1 MSSFKIKEVFMIN
14 YFIRRLIMMI
24 PVFILCSIIIFLI
37 LHLIPGNPVDNL
49 LHPGSSPEARERLI
63 KEFGLD
69 KPIYQQYIIW
79 LTNVFKGNLG
89 VSITEQRSVF
99 ELLLL
104 KLPNTLVLGVVSF
117 LISFILGVF
126 LGVVSAIKQNTIID
140 YMGMIL
146 ALLGVTVPTFWLGL
160 MFMLIFSV
168 NLGWFPISG
177 YGDLKSLILP
187 AFSLG
192 LAGAGLI
199 ARVTRASMLEIAQKD
214 YIAIVRAKGISNS
227 QVIIKH
233 IFRNALIP
241 IITLLG
247 LRLGWI
253 IGGAVTIEI
262 VFNRPGL
269 GRLLT
274 DSLFRRDYP
283 VIQGVL
289 LLLVLTVML
298 GNLIADVLYAYADPR
313 IRYN

>member
-1 MSSFKIKEVFMIN
+1 
-14 YFIRRLIMMI
+14 MMI
-24 PVFILCSIIIFLI
+24 PVFILCSMVIFLI
-37 LHLIPGNPVDNL
+37 LHLVPGNPVDNL
-49 LHPGSSPEARERLI
+49 LHPGSPPEAREQLI
-63 KEFGLD
+63 KEYGLD

-89 VSITEQRSVF
+89 ASITEQRNVS

-104 KLPNTLVLGVVSF
+104 KLPNTIALGIASL
-117 LISFILGVF
+117 LICFILGVT
-126 LGVVSAIKQNTIID
+126 LGAVSAIKQNTIVD
-140 YMGMIL
+140 YVGMVI
-146 ALLGVTVPTFWLGL
+146 ALLGVSVPTFWLGL
-160 MFMLIFSV
+160 MLMLIFSV

-177 YGDLKSLILP
+177 YGDLKSLVLP
-187 AFSLG
+187 AFTLG

-199 ARVTRASMLEIAQKD
+199 ARITRASMLEIAQKD
-214 YIAIVRAKGISNS
+214 YIAIVRAKGISNT

-253 IGGAVTIEI
+253 IGGAVTTEI

-269 GRLLT
+269 GRLLAN
-274 DSLFRRDYP
+274 SIFRRDYP
-283 VIQGVL
+283 VIQGAL
-289 LLLVLTVML
+289 LLLIFAVMV
-298 GNLIADVLYAYADPR
+298 GNLIADILYAYADPQ

>member
-1 MSSFKIKEVFMIN
+1 
-14 YFIRRLIMMI
+14 MMI
-24 PVFILCSIIIFLI
+24 PVFILCSMVIFLI
-37 LHLIPGNPVDNL
+37 LHLVPGNPVDNL
-49 LHPGSSPEARERLI
+49 LHPGSPPEAREQLI
-63 KEFGLD
+63 KEYGLD

-89 VSITEQRSVF
+89 ASITEQRNVS

-104 KLPNTLVLGVVSF
+104 KLPNTIALGIASL
-117 LISFILGVF
+117 LICFILGVT
-126 LGVVSAIKQNTIID
+126 LGAVSAIKQNTIVD
-140 YMGMIL
+140 YAGMVI
-146 ALLGVTVPTFWLGL
+146 ALLGVSVPTFWLGL
-160 MFMLIFSV
+160 MLMLIFSV

-177 YGDLKSLILP
+177 YGDLKSLVLP
-187 AFSLG
+187 AFTLG

-199 ARVTRASMLEIAQKD
+199 ARITRASMLEIAQKD
-214 YIAIVRAKGISNS
+214 YIAIVRAKGISNT

-253 IGGAVTIEI
+253 IGGAVTTEI

-269 GRLLT
+269 GRLLAN
-274 DSLFRRDYP
+274 SIFRRDYP
-283 VIQGVL
+283 VIQGAL
-289 LLLVLTVML
+289 LLLIFAVMV
-298 GNLIADVLYAYADPR
+298 GNLIADILYAYADPQ

>member
-1 MSSFKIKEVFMIN
+1 
-14 YFIRRLIMMI
+14 MMI
-24 PVFILCSIIIFLI
+24 PVFILCSMVIFLI
-37 LHLIPGNPVDNL
+37 LHLVPGNPVDNL
-49 LHPGSSPEARERLI
+49 LHPGSPPEAREQLI
-63 KEFGLD
+63 KEYGLD

-89 VSITEQRSVF
+89 VSITEQRSVS

-104 KLPNTLVLGVVSF
+104 KTPNTIVLGAASL
-117 LISFILGVF
+117 LICFILGVT
-126 LGVVSAIKQNTIID
+126 LGALSAIKQNTIVD
-140 YMGMIL
+140 YVGMLI
-146 ALLGVTVPTFWLGL
+146 ALLGVSVPTFWLGL
-160 MFMLIFSV
+160 MLMLIFSV

-177 YGDLKSLILP
+177 YGDLKSLVLP
-187 AFSLG
+187 AFTLG
-192 LAGAGLI
+192 LAGAGLV
-199 ARVTRASMLEIAQKD
+199 ARITRASMLEIAQKD

-269 GRLLT
+269 GRLLAN
-274 DSLFRRDYP
+274 SLFRRDYP
-283 VIQGVL
+283 VIQGAL
-289 LLLVLTVML
+289 LLLIFAVMV
-298 GNLIADVLYAYADPR
+298 GNMIADILYAYADPQ

>member
-1 MSSFKIKEVFMIN
+1 
-14 YFIRRLIMMI
+14 MMI
-24 PVFILCSIIIFLI
+24 PVFILCSMVIFLI
-37 LHLIPGNPVDNL
+37 LHLVPGNPIDNL
-49 LHPGSSPEARERLI
+49 LHPGSPPEAREQLI
-63 KEFGLD
+63 KEYGLD

-89 VSITEQRSVF
+89 VSITEQRSVS

-104 KLPNTLVLGVVSF
+104 KLPNTVTLGVASL
-117 LISFILGVF
+117 LICFILGVT
-126 LGVVSAIKQNTIID
+126 LGAVSAIKQNTIVD
-140 YMGMIL
+140 YAGMVI
-146 ALLGVTVPTFWLGL
+146 ALLGVSVPTFWLGL
-160 MFMLIFSV
+160 MLMLIFSV

-177 YGDLKSLILP
+177 YGDLKSLVLP
-187 AFSLG
+187 AFTLG

-199 ARVTRASMLEIAQKD
+199 ARITRASMLEIAQKD
-214 YIAIVRAKGISNS
+214 YIAIVRAKGISNT

-253 IGGAVTIEI
+253 IGGAVTTEI

-269 GRLLT
+269 GRLLAN
-274 DSLFRRDYP
+274 SLFRRDYP
-283 VIQGVL
+283 VIQGAL
-289 LLLVLTVML
+289 LILIFAVMV
-298 GNLIADVLYAYADPR
+298 GNLIADILYAYADPQ

>member
-1 MSSFKIKEVFMIN
+1 MIN

-37 LHLIPGNPVDNL
+37 LHLIPGNPIDNL

-99 ELLLL
+99 ELLIL

-126 LGVVSAIKQNTIID
+126 LGVISAIKQNTIID
-140 YMGMIL
+140 YLGMIL

-298 GNLIADVLYAYADPR
+298 GNLTADVLYAYTDPR

>member
-1 MSSFKIKEVFMIN
+1 
-14 YFIRRLIMMI
+14 MMI
-24 PVFILCSIIIFLI
+24 PVFILCSMVIFLI
-37 LHLIPGNPVDNL
+37 LHLVPGNPVDNL
-49 LHPGSSPEARERLI
+49 LHPGSPPEAREQLI
-63 KEFGLD
+63 KEYGLD

-89 VSITEQRSVF
+89 VSITEQRSVS

-104 KLPNTLVLGVVSF
+104 KMPNTIILGVASL
-117 LISFILGVF
+117 LICFILGVT
-126 LGVVSAIKQNTIID
+126 LGAVSAIKQNTIVD
-140 YMGMIL
+140 YAGMVI
-146 ALLGVTVPTFWLGL
+146 ALLGVSVPTFWLGL
-160 MFMLIFSV
+160 MLMLIFSV

-177 YGDLKSLILP
+177 YGDLKSLVLP
-187 AFSLG
+187 AFTLG

-199 ARVTRASMLEIAQKD
+199 ARITRASMLEIAQKD
-214 YIAIVRAKGISNS
+214 YIAIVRAKGISNT

-253 IGGAVTIEI
+253 IGGAVTTEI

-269 GRLLT
+269 GRLLAN
-274 DSLFRRDYP
+274 SLFRRDYP
-283 VIQGVL
+283 VIQGAL
-289 LLLVLTVML
+289 LILIFAVMV
-298 GNLIADVLYAYADPR
+298 GNLIADILYAYADPQ

>member
-1 MSSFKIKEVFMIN
+1 MTN
-14 YFIRRLIMMI
+14 YIIRRLIMMI
-24 PVFILCSIIIFLI
+24 PVFILCSMIIFLI
-37 LHLIPGNPVDNL
+37 LHLVPGNPVDNL
-49 LHPGSSPEARERLI
+49 LRPGSPPEVRGRLI

-89 VSITEQRSVF
+89 VSITEQRSVA

-104 KLPNTLVLGVVSF
+104 KLPSTLVLGVVSF
-117 LISFILGVF
+117 LISFILGVL
-126 LGVVSAIKQNTIID
+126 LGAVSAIKQNTIVD

-187 AFSLG
+187 AFTLG

-214 YIAIVRAKGISNS
+214 YITIVRAKGISNS

-289 LLLVLTVML
+289 LLLIFTVML

>member
-1 MSSFKIKEVFMIN
+1 
-14 YFIRRLIMMI
+14 
-24 PVFILCSIIIFLI
+24 
-37 LHLIPGNPVDNL
+37 VDNL
-49 LHPGSSPEARERLI
+49 LHPGSPPEAREQLI
-63 KEFGLD
+63 KEYGLD

-89 VSITEQRSVF
+89 ASITEQRNVS

-104 KLPNTLVLGVVSF
+104 KLPNTIALGIASL
-117 LISFILGVF
+117 LICFILGVT
-126 LGVVSAIKQNTIID
+126 LGAVSAIKQNTIVD
-140 YMGMIL
+140 YVGMVI
-146 ALLGVTVPTFWLGL
+146 ALLGVSVPTFWLGL
-160 MFMLIFSV
+160 MLMLIFSV

-177 YGDLKSLILP
+177 YGDLKSLVLP
-187 AFSLG
+187 AFTLG

-199 ARVTRASMLEIAQKD
+199 ARITRASMLEIAQKD
-214 YIAIVRAKGISNS
+214 YIAIVRAKGISNT

-253 IGGAVTIEI
+253 IGGAVTTEI

-269 GRLLT
+269 GRLLAN
-274 DSLFRRDYP
+274 SIFRRDYP
-283 VIQGVL
+283 VIQGAL
-289 LLLVLTVML
+289 LLLIFAVMV
-298 GNLIADVLYAYADPR
+298 GNLIADILYAYADPQ

>member
-1 MSSFKIKEVFMIN
+1 
-14 YFIRRLIMMI
+14 MMI
-24 PVFILCSIIIFLI
+24 PVFILCSMVIFLI
-37 LHLIPGNPVDNL
+37 LHLVPGNPVDNL
-49 LHPGSSPEARERLI
+49 LHPGSPPEAREQLI
-63 KEFGLD
+63 KEYGLD

-89 VSITEQRSVF
+89 VSITEQRSVS

-104 KLPNTLVLGVVSF
+104 KTPNTIVLGAASL
-117 LISFILGVF
+117 LICFILGVT
-126 LGVVSAIKQNTIID
+126 LGALSAIKQNTIVD
-140 YMGMIL
+140 YIGMVI
-146 ALLGVTVPTFWLGL
+146 ALLGVSVPTFWLGL
-160 MFMLIFSV
+160 MLMLIFSV

-177 YGDLKSLILP
+177 YGDLKSLVLP
-187 AFSLG
+187 AFTLG
-192 LAGAGLI
+192 LAGAGLV
-199 ARVTRASMLEIAQKD
+199 ARITRASMLEIAQKD

-269 GRLLT
+269 GRLLAN
-274 DSLFRRDYP
+274 SLFRRDYP
-283 VIQGVL
+283 VIQGAL
-289 LLLVLTVML
+289 LLLIFAVMV
-298 GNLIADVLYAYADPR
+298 GNMIADILYAYADPQ

>member
-1 MSSFKIKEVFMIN
+1 
-14 YFIRRLIMMI
+14 MMI
-24 PVFILCSIIIFLI
+24 PVFILCSMVIFLI
-37 LHLIPGNPVDNL
+37 LHLVPGNPVDNL
-49 LHPGSSPEARERLI
+49 LHPGSPPEAREQLI
-63 KEFGLD
+63 KEYGLD

-89 VSITEQRSVF
+89 VSITEQRSVS

-104 KLPNTLVLGVVSF
+104 KMPNTIVLGVASL
-117 LISFILGVF
+117 LICFILGVF
-126 LGVVSAIKQNTIID
+126 LGAVSAIKQNTIVD
-140 YMGMIL
+140 YAGMVI
-146 ALLGVTVPTFWLGL
+146 ALLGVSVPTFWLGL
-160 MFMLIFSV
+160 MLMLIFSV

-177 YGDLKSLILP
+177 YGDLKSLVLP
-187 AFSLG
+187 AFTLG

-199 ARVTRASMLEIAQKD
+199 ARITRASMLEIAQKD
-214 YIAIVRAKGISNS
+214 YIAIVRAKGISNT

-253 IGGAVTIEI
+253 IGGAVTTEI

-269 GRLLT
+269 GRLLAN
-274 DSLFRRDYP
+274 SLFRRDYP
-283 VIQGVL
+283 VIQGAL
-289 LLLVLTVML
+289 LILIFAVMV
-298 GNLIADVLYAYADPR
+298 GNLIADILYAYADPQ

>member
-1 MSSFKIKEVFMIN
+1 MTN
-14 YFIRRLIMMI
+14 YIIRRIIMMI
-24 PVFILCSIIIFLI
+24 PVFILCSMIIFLI
-37 LHLIPGNPVDNL
+37 LHLVSGNPIDNL
-49 LHPGSSPEARERLI
+49 LHPGSPPEVRERLI

-79 LTNVFKGNLG
+79 LTNIFKGNLG
-89 VSITEQRSVF
+89 VSITEQRSVS

-104 KLPNTLVLGVVSF
+104 KLPNTVVLGAVSF
-117 LISFILGVF
+117 LISFILGVL
-126 LGVVSAIKQNTIID
+126 LGAVSAIKQNTIVD
-140 YMGMIL
+140 YVGMIL

-187 AFSLG
+187 AFTLG

-214 YIAIVRAKGISNS
+214 YITIVRAKGISNS

-289 LLLVLTVML
+289 LLLVFTVML

>member
-1 MSSFKIKEVFMIN
+1 LTN
-14 YFIRRLIMMI
+14 YVIRRLIMMI
-24 PVFILCSIIIFLI
+24 PVFILCSMIIFLI
-37 LHLIPGNPVDNL
+37 LHLVPGNPVDNL
-49 LHPGSSPEARERLI
+49 LHPGSPPETRERLI

-89 VSITEQRSVF
+89 VSITEQRSVS

-104 KLPNTLVLGVVSF
+104 KLPNTVVLGVASL
-117 LISFILGVF
+117 LICFILGVF
-126 LGVVSAIKQNTIID
+126 LGAVSAIKQNTIVD
-140 YMGMIL
+140 YVGMVL
-146 ALLGVTVPTFWLGL
+146 ALLGVSVPTFWFGL
-160 MFMLIFSV
+160 MLMLIFSV

-177 YGDLKSLILP
+177 YGDLKSLVLP
-187 AFSLG
+187 AFTLG

-199 ARVTRASMLEIAQKD
+199 ARITRASVLEIAQKD
-214 YIAIVRAKGISNS
+214 YIAIVRAKGISNT

-253 IGGAVTIEI
+253 IGGAVTTEI
-262 VFNRPGL
+262 VFNRPGV
-269 GRLLT
+269 GRLLV
-274 DSLFRRDYP
+274 DSIFRRDYP

-289 LLLVLTVML
+289 LFLIFAVMV
-298 GNLIADVLYAYADPR
+298 GNLIADILYAYADPQ

>member
-1 MSSFKIKEVFMIN
+1 MTN
-14 YFIRRLIMMI
+14 YIIRRFIMMI
-24 PVFILCSIIIFLI
+24 PVFILCSMVIFLI
-37 LHLIPGNPVDNL
+37 LHLVPGNPVDNL
-49 LHPGSSPEARERLI
+49 LHPGSPPEAREQLI
-63 KEFGLD
+63 KEYGLD

-89 VSITEQRSVF
+89 ASITEQRNVS

-104 KLPNTLVLGVVSF
+104 KLPNTIALGIASL
-117 LISFILGVF
+117 LICFILGVT
-126 LGVVSAIKQNTIID
+126 LGAVSAIKQNTIVD
-140 YMGMIL
+140 YVGMVI
-146 ALLGVTVPTFWLGL
+146 ALLGVSVPTFWLGL
-160 MFMLIFSV
+160 MLMLIFSV

-177 YGDLKSLILP
+177 YGDLKSLVLP
-187 AFSLG
+187 AFTLG

-199 ARVTRASMLEIAQKD
+199 ARITRASMLEIAQKD
-214 YIAIVRAKGISNS
+214 YIAIVRAKGISNT

-253 IGGAVTIEI
+253 IGGAVTTEI

-269 GRLLT
+269 GRLLAN
-274 DSLFRRDYP
+274 SIFRRDYP
-283 VIQGVL
+283 VIQGAL
-289 LLLVLTVML
+289 LLLIFAVMV
-298 GNLIADVLYAYADPR
+298 GNLIADILYAYADPQ

>member
-1 MSSFKIKEVFMIN
+1 
-14 YFIRRLIMMI
+14 MMI
-24 PVFILCSIIIFLI
+24 PVFILCSMVIFLI
-37 LHLIPGNPVDNL
+37 LHLVPGNPVDNL
-49 LHPGSSPEARERLI
+49 LHPGSPPEAREQLI
-63 KEFGLD
+63 KEYGLD

-89 VSITEQRSVF
+89 VSITEQRSVS

-104 KLPNTLVLGVVSF
+104 KLPNTVTLGVASL
-117 LISFILGVF
+117 LICFILGVT
-126 LGVVSAIKQNTIID
+126 LGAVSAIKQNTIVD
-140 YMGMIL
+140 YAGMVL
-146 ALLGVTVPTFWLGL
+146 ALLGVSVPTFWLGL
-160 MFMLIFSV
+160 MLMLIFSV

-177 YGDLKSLILP
+177 YGDLKSLVLP
-187 AFSLG
+187 AFTLG

-199 ARVTRASMLEIAQKD
+199 ARITRASMLEIAQKD
-214 YIAIVRAKGISNS
+214 YIAIVRAKGISNT

-253 IGGAVTIEI
+253 IGGAVTTEI

-269 GRLLT
+269 GRLLAN
-274 DSLFRRDYP
+274 SLFRRDYP
-283 VIQGVL
+283 VIQGAL
-289 LLLVLTVML
+289 LILIFAVMV
-298 GNLIADVLYAYADPR
+298 GNLIADILYAYADPQ

>member
-1 MSSFKIKEVFMIN
+1 MV
-14 YFIRRLIMMI
+14 
-24 PVFILCSIIIFLI
+24 IFLI
-37 LHLIPGNPVDNL
+37 IHLVPGNPVDNL
-49 LHPGSSPEARERLI
+49 LHPGSPPEAREKLI
-63 KEFGLD
+63 KEYGLD

-79 LTNVFKGNLG
+79 LANIFKGNLG

-99 ELLLL
+99 KLLLL
-104 KLPNTLVLGVVSF
+104 KLPNTVALGITSL
-117 LISFILGVF
+117 LICFILGIF
-126 LGVVSAIKQNTIID
+126 LGAVSAIKQNTIVD
-140 YMGMIL
+140 YISMVL
-146 ALLGVTVPTFWLGL
+146 ALLGVSMPTFWLGL
-160 MFMLIFSV
+160 MLMLIFSV

-187 AFSLG
+187 AFTLG

-199 ARVTRASMLEIAQKD
+199 ARITRASMLEIAQKD
-214 YIAIVRAKGISNS
+214 YIAIVRAKGISNA

-253 IGGAVTIEI
+253 VGGSVTMEI

-269 GRLLT
+269 GRLLVN
-274 DSLFRRDYP
+274 SIFRRDYP
-283 VIQGVL
+283 VIQGAL
-289 LLLVLTVML
+289 LILIFTVMV
-298 GNLIADVLYAYADPR
+298 GNLIADILYAYADPQ

>member
-1 MSSFKIKEVFMIN
+1 LTN
-14 YFIRRLIMMI
+14 YIVRRLVMMI
-24 PVFILCSIIIFLI
+24 PVFILCSMIIFLI
-37 LHLIPGNPVDNL
+37 LHLVPGNPVDNL
-49 LHPGSSPEARERLI
+49 LHPGSPPEARERLI

-89 VSITEQRSVF
+89 FSITEQRSVS

-104 KLPNTLVLGVVSF
+104 KIPNTIVLGVASL
-117 LISFILGVF
+117 LICFILGVL
-126 LGVVSAIKQNTIID
+126 LGAVSAIKQNTIID
-140 YMGMIL
+140 YMCMIL

-160 MFMLIFSV
+160 MLMLIFSV

-177 YGDLKSLILP
+177 YGDLKSLVLP

-199 ARVTRASMLEIAQKD
+199 ARITRASMLEIAQKD
-214 YIAIVRAKGISNS
+214 YIAIVRAKGISNT

-253 IGGAVTIEI
+253 IGGAVTTEI
-262 VFNRPGL
+262 VFNRPGV
-269 GRLLT
+269 GRLLAN
-274 DSLFRRDYP
+274 SLFRRDYP
-283 VIQGVL
+283 VIQGAL
-289 LLLVLTVML
+289 LLLVFTVML
-298 GNLIADVLYAYADPR
+298 GNLIADVLYAYADPQ

>member
-1 MSSFKIKEVFMIN
+1 MIN
-14 YFIRRLIMMI
+14 YIIRRLIMMI
-24 PVFILCSIIIFLI
+24 PVFILCSMIIFLI
-37 LHLIPGNPVDNL
+37 LHLVPGNPVDNL
-49 LHPGSSPEARERLI
+49 LHPGSPPEARERLI

-79 LTNVFKGNLG
+79 LTHVFKGNLG
-89 VSITEQRSVF
+89 VSITEQRSVS

-104 KLPNTLVLGVVSF
+104 KLPNTVVLGVVSF
-117 LISFILGVF
+117 LISFILGVL
-126 LGVVSAIKQNTIID
+126 LGAVSAIKQNTIVD

-187 AFSLG
+187 AFTLG
-192 LAGAGLI
+192 LSGAGLI
-199 ARVTRASMLEIAQKD
+199 ARVTKASMLEIAQKD

-241 IITLLG
+241 IITLFG

-289 LLLVLTVML
+289 LLLVFTVML

>member
-1 MSSFKIKEVFMIN
+1 
-14 YFIRRLIMMI
+14 MMI
-24 PVFILCSIIIFLI
+24 PVFILCSMVIFLI
-37 LHLIPGNPVDNL
+37 LHLVPGNPVDNL
-49 LHPGSSPEARERLI
+49 LHPGSPPEVREQLI

-79 LTNVFKGNLG
+79 LANVFKGNLG
-89 VSITEQRSVF
+89 ASITEQRNVS

-104 KLPNTLVLGVVSF
+104 KLPNTIALGIASL
-117 LISFILGVF
+117 LICFILGVT
-126 LGVVSAIKQNTIID
+126 LGAVSAIKQNTIVD
-140 YMGMIL
+140 YVGMVI
-146 ALLGVTVPTFWLGL
+146 ALLGVSVPTFWLGL
-160 MFMLIFSV
+160 MLMLIFSV

-177 YGDLKSLILP
+177 YGDLKSLVLP
-187 AFSLG
+187 AFTLG

-199 ARVTRASMLEIAQKD
+199 ARITRASMLEIAQKD
-214 YIAIVRAKGISNS
+214 YIAIVRAKGISNT

-253 IGGAVTIEI
+253 IGGAVTTEI

-269 GRLLT
+269 GRLLAN
-274 DSLFRRDYP
+274 SLFRRDYP
-283 VIQGVL
+283 VIQGAL
-289 LLLVLTVML
+289 LLLIFAVMV
-298 GNLIADVLYAYADPR
+298 GNLIADILYAYADPQ